1 MRRHDAR
8 RRGVTRIWT
17 GGLAVLALG
26 CLAGAATASRTA
38 DAAVKVSCKNATIA
52 LLAPL
57 SGPAATIGKEQQH
70 WARYAVFLNNR
81 TRGATKVALT
91 SYDTQLDAAEA
102 SAQALKVQAN
112 QRVLAVAGPAVS
124 DEVLAVGPTFDA
136 SRLAFISGSAT
147 RTALTTG
154 QDAVKTFFRTVGTD
168 YAQSNTDADFIRKGL
183 NAKSVWIVD
192 DGSDYSKPLADRVDR
207 LLRQNGVT
215 VTRDSV
221 LQTQTDF
228 SLLVSEAPKD
238 AQVVFLPWLQPARAQ
253 TLLRQVRAKGLTP
266 IFVGT
271 DKLDGPDWLAAAEGQ
286 YFSSFADVKLLPSKY
301 VSNVVRG
308 YVSKYGDF
316 KSTFGPPT
324 FVAVQVAAAAIKT
337 ACKDG
342 KATRAEVLAATQKTN
357 LQETVLGYP
366 IHFRGGD
373 PGKARFYVY
382 KVKDGKRHLVQ

>member
-1 MRRHDAR
+1 MWLGTAA
-8 RRGVTRIWT
+8 
-17 GGLAVLALG
+17 LLALA
-26 CLAGAATASRTA
+26 CLAGATAV
-38 DAAVKVSCKNATIA
+38 AAPSKAQVSCKNATIA

-57 SGPAATIGKEQQH
+57 SGPAYAVGKEQQR
-70 WARYAVFLNNR
+70 WAQYAVFLNNQ
-81 TRGATKVALT
+81 TRGATKVNLV
-91 SYDTQLDAAEA
+91 SFDTQLDAAQAA
-102 SAQALKVQAN
+102 SQALRLSAN
-112 QRVLAVAGPAVS
+112 ARVLAVAGPAVS
-124 DEVLAVGPTFDA
+124 DEVQAVGPTFEQN
-136 SRLAFISGSAT
+136 RLAFISGSAT
-147 RTALTTG
+147 RTSLTIG
-154 QDAVKTFFRTVGTD
+154 ADRVPTFFRTVGTD
-168 YAQSNTDADFIRKGL
+168 YTQGTTDADFIRKGL
-183 NAKSVWIVD
+183 GAKSVWIVD
-192 DGSDYSKPLADRVDR
+192 DGSDYSAPLADRVER

-215 VTRDSV
+215 VRRDSV

-228 SLLVSEAPKD
+228 SLLVSQAPRD
-238 AQVVFLPWLQPARAQ
+238 AQVVFLPWLQPTRAQ
-253 TLLRQVRAKGLTP
+253 TMLKQALAKGLTAA
-266 IFVGT
+266 FVGT

-382 KVKDGKRHLVQ
+382 KVTGGKRHLVQ

>member
-1 MRRHDAR
+1 
-8 RRGVTRIWT
+8 V
-17 GGLAVLALG
+17 G
-26 CLAGAATASRTA
+26 CLAGAATAGRTGH
-38 DAAVKVSCKNATIA
+38 AAAKVSCKNAAIA

-57 SGPAATIGKEQQH
+57 SGPAAAVGKEQLH
-70 WARYAVFLNNR
+70 WAQYAVFLNNK
-81 TRGATKVALT
+81 TRGATKVTL
-91 SYDTQLDAAEA
+91 SSFDTQLDAAEA
-102 SAQALKVQAN
+102 ATQALKAEAN

-124 DEVLAVGPTFDA
+124 DEVTAVGSTFDQA
-136 SRLAFISGSAT
+136 RLAFISGSAT
-147 RTALTTG
+147 RTALTIG
-154 QDAVKTFFRTVGTD
+154 ASKVPTFFRTVGTD

-183 NAKSVWIVD
+183 RATQVWIVD
-192 DGSDYSKPLADRVDR
+192 DGSDYSEPLADRVER
-207 LLRQNGVT
+207 LLRQKGVT

-221 LQTQTDF
+221 LQAQTDF

-238 AQVVFLPWLQPARAQ
+238 AQVVFVPWLQPARAQ
-253 TLLRQVRAKGLTP
+253 TLLRQARAKGLTAT
-266 IFVGT
+266 FVGT
-271 DKLDGPDWLAAAEGQ
+271 DKLDVPEWLEAGENQ

-342 KATRAEVLAATQKTN
+342 KATRAEVLAATRKTN

-382 KVKDGKRHLVQ
+382 QVTGGSRHLVQ